1 MLPVVR
7 TLGVAWVGLIC
18 FVFAYV
24 VSMALDRVTP
34 PLDESKS
41 RARIFTEVSVQ
52 FAIIGAIVFLSRHLI
67 KNVPFPGEGWY
78 GYEHS
83 ALGELRSLPLFV
95 FIFMFFQKRT
105 QAKMKHLST

>member
-1 MLPVVR
+1 MLAFVR

-18 FVFAYV
+18 FVMAFAL
-24 VSMALDRVTP
+24 SKALDMVTP
-34 PLDESKS
+34 PLDRTKS
-41 RARIFTEVSVQ
+41 RLRIFGEVCIQ
-52 FAIIGAIVFLSRHLI
+52 FGIIGAIVFLARHLI

-83 ALGELRSLPLFV
+83 TLGELRSLPLFV

-105 QAKMKHLST
+105 QDKMKYISR